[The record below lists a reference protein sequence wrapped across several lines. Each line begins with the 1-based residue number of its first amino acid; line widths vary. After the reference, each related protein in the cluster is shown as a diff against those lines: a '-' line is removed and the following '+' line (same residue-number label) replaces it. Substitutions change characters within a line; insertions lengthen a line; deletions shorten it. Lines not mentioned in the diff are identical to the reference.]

1 MHVSAKISEAFI
13 GRPQD
18 LKCEQME
25 LDNFATLFSVTA
37 AAVPSNFQHEIME
50 LQTDDTLKGMY
61 LSAPLVEFYQRY
73 IKADDFPILRKHA
86 LKYVSLFGSTYC
98 CEQFFLN

>member
-1 MHVSAKISEAFI
+1 MI
-13 GRPQD
+13 Q
-18 LKCEQME
+18 
-25 LDNFATLFSVTA
+25 
-37 AAVPSNFQHEIME
+37 
-50 LQTDDTLKGMY
+50 KGMY